1 MDGSLQCV
9 IHLIFFEMI
18 SDKKKSFFLPWLL
31 VLIVAYKVP
40 NFTAQVILEK
50 ATEKA
55 KALITTKSEFIDS
68 VNQV

>member
-1 MDGSLQCV
+1 
-9 IHLIFFEMI
+9 MI
-18 SDKKKSFFLPWLL
+18 SDKKNLFFLPWLL